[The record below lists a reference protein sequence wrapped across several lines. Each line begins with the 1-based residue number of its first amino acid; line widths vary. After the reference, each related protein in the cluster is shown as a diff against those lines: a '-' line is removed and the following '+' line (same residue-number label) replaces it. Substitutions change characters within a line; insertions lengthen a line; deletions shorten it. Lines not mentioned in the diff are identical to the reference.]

1 MVDPQQQQTNK
12 RSAALKAR
20 MNIAAEAS
28 LGDDFIENGT
38 TTTSSSRNN
47 NMQGVISFNSGNT
60 MMKPNFQ
67 LSWQHHR

>member
-1 MVDPQQQQTNK
+1 MADPQLQQTNK

-38 TTTSSSRNN
+38 TTPNR

-60 MMKPNFQ
+60 MMKPNYQ